1 MYQNCKPCSINPDRD
16 SSPANSTS
24 LVESPLAEDKIE
36 CRVLGKS
43 LTLKLNK
50 LFIRL

>member
-36 CRVLGKS
+36 NDPETVAQHFEALGKV
-43 LTLKLNK
+43 NE
-50 LFIRL
+50 